1 MTTQNSWNS
10 TDPAQVSRGGTGNV
24 SFIEFAVVCGGNT
37 SINPIQSIVSVGSSG
52 EVLTSNGASA
62 LPSFQSS
69 AGGSGTVLQ
78 QVIVLLSSAIT
89 YSSVIPYDNTIP
101 QITEGTQ
108 IFTTSITPLS
118 SSSNLIFV
126 YSINTSSVTSGRL
139 TIALFQDAITNAV
152 VAQQGDNAGSGN
164 ANNVSS
170 NMITPSV
177 DTTSRD
183 YHIRIGPHT
192 GGITSHVNA
201 DFNGNARYG
210 GIIQSSLIINEVTT

>member
-37 SINPIQSIVSVGSSG
+37 SINPLQSIASVGSVG
-52 EVLTSNGASA
+52 EVLTSNGAA

-69 AGGSGTVLQ
+69 TGGSGTVLQ

-139 TIALFQDAITNAV
+139 TIALFQDAIANAL

-183 YHIRIGPHT
+183 YHIRIGPQT

-201 DFNGNARYG
+201 EFNGNAIYG
-210 GIIQSSLIINEVTT
+210 GVIQSSLIINEVTT